1 MKKISIN
8 GLPPS
13 LKQVAMVFADTVEV
27 FECED
32 MNEILKINDEEP
44 LEMTVINQTKK
55 GVIERHFYV
64 GVALDMDIY
73 KPKSDRLPPRF
84 YFSPMNDN
92 QYDKY
97 KDIVERKLLNDPQK
111 FLI

>member
-1 MKKISIN
+1 MKTISIN
-8 GLPPS
+8 SLPPS
-13 LKQVAMVFADTVEV
+13 LKQLALVFPNTEV
-27 FECED
+27 HECED
-32 MNEILKINDEEP
+32 MNEILKVNETDP

-64 GVALDMDIY
+64 GVALDMDVY
-73 KPKSDRLPPRF
+73 KPKSERLPPRF
-84 YFSPMNDN
+84 YFALMNDN

-97 KDIVERKLLNDPQK
+97 KDIVERHLLNDPNK